1 MSSNQRDSD
10 RDNFFLFAALVGCVL
25 WISSVSPLR
34 IWATRVC
41 QCGSWIFGVTP
52 NFFAGVTFAFWQ
64 AFAVKSRPLASVMYA
79 AALVTAAEII
89 QLYIPRYTFDVWDMV
104 AGVVGVAVALPVLL
118 WRERRRRQEA
128 FRLDRNKTVEL
139 KQKF

>member
-1 MSSNQRDSD
+1 
-10 RDNFFLFAALVGCVL
+10 
-25 WISSVSPLR
+25 
-34 IWATRVC
+34 
-41 QCGSWIFGVTP
+41 
-52 NFFAGVTFAFWQ
+52 
-64 AFAVKSRPLASVMYA
+64 MYA